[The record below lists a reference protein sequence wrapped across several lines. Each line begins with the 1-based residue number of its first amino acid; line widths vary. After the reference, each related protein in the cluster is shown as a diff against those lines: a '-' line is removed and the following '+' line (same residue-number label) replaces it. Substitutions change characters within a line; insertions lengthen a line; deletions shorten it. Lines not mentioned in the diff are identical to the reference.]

1 MSSHPE
7 HHEADHEHHESG
19 HLHHAEAHADHH
31 GHHHHDVSQVSINRL
46 SVVLGITLVV
56 FLAEVIGAVIS
67 GSLALLADAG
77 HMLVDSA
84 GLAIALVVA
93 IISRRPRSDR
103 FTWGLARGEVI
114 SAAFQAGMLVMVCIS
129 IVIEAFE
136 RLPHPTDIDPLFMA
150 IFGLVG
156 FLGNLA
162 SLFALLLVRKEN
174 LNLRA
179 AFLEV
184 SADSLS
190 SVAVIV
196 AAGITWYSGETRVD
210 ILLSFLI
217 AAIMAPRALSLLKS
231 STVIL
236 LERTPQ
242 DLDLQEIRDYII
254 SLPHVLDVHDLH
266 VSTISSKQLALSA
279 HVTIEDSCFVDRH
292 ALETLHTIQE
302 YLVASFPVSLTH
314 STIQMDSAAHRDHE
328 VLHHPC

>member
-1 MSSHPE
+1 M
-7 HHEADHEHHESG
+7 
-19 HLHHAEAHADHH
+19 
-31 GHHHHDVSQVSINRL
+31 
-46 SVVLGITLVV
+46 
-56 FLAEVIGAVIS
+56 
-67 GSLALLADAG
+67 
-77 HMLVDSA
+77 
-84 GLAIALVVA
+84 
-93 IISRRPRSDR
+93 
-103 FTWGLARGEVI
+103 
-114 SAAFQAGMLVMVCIS
+114 
-129 IVIEAFE
+129 
-136 RLPHPTDIDPLFMA
+136 
-150 IFGLVG
+150 
-156 FLGNLA
+156 GNLA

-254 SLPHVLDVHDLH
+254 SLPHVLDV
-266 VSTISSKQLALSA
+266 STISSKQLALSA

>member
-46 SVVLGITLVV
+46 WVVLGITLVV

-103 FTWGLARGEVI
+103 FTWGLARSEVI

-129 IVIEAFE
+129 IVTEAFE
-136 RLPHPTDIDPLFMA
+136 RLTHPTGIDP
-150 IFGLVG
+150 
-156 FLGNLA
+156 
-162 SLFALLLVRKEN
+162 LFALLLVRKEN

-242 DLDLQEIRDYII
+242 DLDLQEIRD
-254 SLPHVLDVHDLH
+254 
-266 VSTISSKQLALSA
+266 
-279 HVTIEDSCFVDRH
+279 
-292 ALETLHTIQE
+292 
-302 YLVASFPVSLTH
+302 
-314 STIQMDSAAHRDHE
+314 
-328 VLHHPC
+328 